1 MRFKALWGEMKGVL
15 MKYESCV
22 RGFMVVA
29 LTAVIQFNSNSQGTA
44 GIMKKPVSYELKEIS
59 GRHVYC
65 VHPEGMPPANGWRV
79 IILLH
84 GRGQS
89 GGAWFGKGPLS
100 MGEQKTF
107 PQDAL
112 RANYAILAPDSGKNP
127 ISGARQW
134 DCMHRVVERSEDLL
148 FFRDLLNW
156 VKKNDWARLDA
167 GQAYVAG
174 ISSGGFMASR
184 LAHVFPS
191 RIRAVCI
198 VSAGNA
204 DSVKM
209 GHKLVSIF
217 DSSTTQTISVSHPSA
232 LILHGTA
239 DRLVPVDMARRY
251 FHDLQAAG
259 VRVRY
264 EEIPGG
270 RHAWH
275 AAFNKIILEWFSM
288 AGEMSPMGGKSAARV
303 FMKSDSGK
311 IVSLKQGE
319 EFEIHLRG
327 VPTAGYL
334 WEIMDIDKKMVEL
347 LSKEQRSLTPTG
359 MVGGFSLFTW
369 RFRVIAPGES
379 RLVLKY
385 FRPWEG
391 AKNAL
396 ETYTLYLNISK

>member
-1 MRFKALWGEMKGVL
+1 MR
-15 MKYESCV
+15 YQSCV
-22 RGFMVVA
+22 FGFMIVA
-29 LTAVIQFNSNSQGTA
+29 LMAMIQFNSNSQETA
-44 GIMKKPVSYELKEIS
+44 GMVKTPVSYELKEIS
-59 GRHVYC
+59 GRQVYS
-65 VHPEGMPPANGWRV
+65 VHPEGKPPAKGWQV

-84 GRGQS
+84 GRGQG
-89 GGAWFGKGPLS
+89 GGAWFGEGLLS

-107 PQDAL
+107 PQEAL
-112 RANYAILAPDSGKNP
+112 RANYAILAPDSGETP
-127 ISGARQW
+127 RSGVRQW

-148 FFRDLLNW
+148 FFRDLLSW

-167 GQAYVAG
+167 GRVYVAG

-184 LAHVFPS
+184 LAHAFPAQ
-191 RIRAVCI
+191 IRAVCI

-204 DSVKM
+204 DSVKI
-209 GHKLVSIF
+209 GRNLASIF
-217 DSSTTQTISVSHPSA
+217 DFSATQTISASHPPA

-239 DRLVPVDMARRY
+239 DRLVPVDMGRRY

-270 RHAWH
+270 RHGWH
-275 AAFNKIILEWFSM
+275 AAFNKLILEWFSL
-288 AGEMSPMGGKSAARV
+288 AGEMPPTGGKSAAIV

-311 IVSLKQGE
+311 TVSLTQGE

-334 WEIMDIDKKMVEL
+334 WEIIDMDKKRVEIL
-347 LSKEQRSLTPTG
+347 RKEESSLTPPG
-359 MVGGFSLFTW
+359 MAGGFALFTW
-369 RFRVIAPGES
+369 RFRVIAPGEC

-396 ETYTLYLNISK
+396 DTYTLHLNISK

>member
-29 LTAVIQFNSNSQGTA
+29 LMAVIQFNSNSQGTA

-156 VKKNDWARLDA
+156 VKKMTGQGWMQDRSMWRGFPA
-167 GQAYVAG
+167 GDLW
-174 ISSGGFMASR
+174 R
-184 LAHVFPS
+184 
-191 RIRAVCI
+191 
-198 VSAGNA
+198 A
-204 DSVKM
+204 DS
-209 GHKLVSIF
+209 LT
-217 DSSTTQTISVSHPSA
+217 SSP
-232 LILHGTA
+232 LG
-239 DRLVPVDMARRY
+239 
-251 FHDLQAAG
+251 F
-259 VRVRY
+259 
-264 EEIPGG
+264 G
-270 RHAWH
+270 R
-275 AAFNKIILEWFSM
+275 FVLY
-288 AGEMSPMGGKSAARV
+288 P
-303 FMKSDSGK
+303 
-311 IVSLKQGE
+311 QGMP
-319 EFEIHLRG
+319 IR
-327 VPTAGYL
+327 
-334 WEIMDIDKKMVEL
+334 
-347 LSKEQRSLTPTG
+347 
-359 MVGGFSLFTW
+359 
-369 RFRVIAPGES
+369 
-379 RLVLKY
+379 
-385 FRPWEG
+385 
-391 AKNAL
+391 
-396 ETYTLYLNISK
+396 